1 MAFTLKVR
9 QRTRLR
15 VAFLRGDGSPGIIAG
30 RPIWTSSNPAMVAI
44 VADPRSPDG
53 LSVYAECVG
62 PVDPAV
68 ASPIVHISCSGEVDL
83 GTGVRVVQTLPF
95 DIQPQAAET
104 TAAIIIAGMPEDLSA
119 I

>member
-1 MAFTLKVR
+1 MALALKVR

-15 VAFLRGDGSPGIIAG
+15 VAFLRVDGSPGIITG
-30 RPIWTSSNPAMVAI
+30 LPTWTSSNPAMVTI
-44 VADPRSPDG
+44 VADPLSPDG

-68 ASPIVHISCSGEVDL
+68 ASPVVEISCAGEVDL

-104 TAAIIIAGMPEDLSA
+104 TAAIIIAEMPEELSA
-119 I
+119 V